1 MCTARGVKLCLDCIS
16 SLGTIPVN
24 LSGVY
29 LASCVS
35 GKGLAAF
42 PGLSMVFYNHELAPS
57 DSIPRYLDLGY
68 YASQQ
73 GIPFTHSSNLVY
85 ALLTALQ
92 RTCWK
97 DKFAQI
103 ADVSHW
109 LRGRVRELG
118 FQIVA
123 PDALSSPAVVTIVL
137 PPEVSSRHV
146 GWLLQQEGYLLSYKS
161 EYLLKRN
168 WIQICLMGEWS
179 RENLMTLPNVLSDL
193 CAQARRTKP
202 LQPASA

>member
-1 MCTARGVKLCLDCIS
+1 
-16 SLGTIPVN
+16 
-24 LSGVY
+24 
-29 LASCVS
+29 
-35 GKGLAAF
+35 
-42 PGLSMVFYNHELAPS
+42 
-57 DSIPRYLDLGY
+57 
-68 YASQQ
+68 
-73 GIPFTHSSNLVY
+73 
-85 ALLTALQ
+85 LLTALQ
-92 RTCWK
+92 RTSWK

-103 ADVSHW
+103 ADVSKW
-109 LRGRVRELG
+109 LRDRVRELG

-123 PDALSSPAVVTIVL
+123 AEALGSPAVVTIVL
-137 PPEVSSRHV
+137 PPELSSRHV

-193 CAQARRTKP
+193 CAQSQRTKQ

>member
-1 MCTARGVKLCLDCIS
+1 LR
-16 SLGTIPVN
+16 
-24 LSGVY
+24 
-29 LASCVS
+29 
-35 GKGLAAF
+35 
-42 PGLSMVFYNHELAPS
+42 PS
-57 DSIPRYLDLGY
+57 DSLPRYLDLGFY
-68 YASQQ
+68 VTQE
-73 GIPFTHSSNLVY
+73 GVPFTHSSNLVY

-103 ADVSHW
+103 AEVSEW
-109 LRGRVRELG
+109 LRGRVRKLG

-123 PDALSSPAVVTIVL
+123 PDASASPAVVSIVL
-137 PPEVSSRHV
+137 PPEFSSRNV

-179 RENLMTLPNVLSDL
+179 RENVLTLPNVLSDL
-193 CAQARRTKP
+193 CAEARRKNQ
-202 LQPASA
+202 LQPVSA